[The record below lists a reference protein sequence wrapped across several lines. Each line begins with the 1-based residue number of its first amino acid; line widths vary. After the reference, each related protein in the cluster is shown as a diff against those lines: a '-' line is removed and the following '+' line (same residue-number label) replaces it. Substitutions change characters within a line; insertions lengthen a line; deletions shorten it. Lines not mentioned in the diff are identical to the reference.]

1 MAADD
6 SPSTPPHSTVET
18 DFLPHTELPDT
29 RVSRALDRG
38 LQWFGYGLS
47 WLWLGVVGVILAAVI
62 GRYVFGTSSVMMEE
76 IEWHLSGAI
85 WLVGLSYA
93 LTTDHHVRVDVLH
106 ERFGLKTQAWIELL
120 GIVVLLLPFCWI
132 AVDTSADFFWSSWQQ
147 GEVSN
152 SPGGLPARYVI
163 KFFIPLA
170 FFLIAVAGIAR
181 VLKCTAL
188 LFGWP
193 RPIAVQSDR

>member
-1 MAADD
+1 MAADN
-6 SPSTPPHSTVET
+6 STSTPPHSTVAT
-18 DFLPHTELPDT
+18 DFLPHTVLPTT
-29 RVSRALDRG
+29 RVSYALDRG
-38 LQWFGYGLS
+38 LQWIGYTLS
-47 WLWLGVVGVILAAVI
+47 WLWLGVVLVILIAVI
-62 GRYVFGTSSVMMEE
+62 GRYVFATSSVMMEE

-85 WLVGLSYA
+85 WLIGLSYT
-93 LTTDHHVRVDVLH
+93 LTSDHHVRVDVLH

-120 GIVVLLLPFCWI
+120 GIVLLLLPFCWI
-132 AVDTSADFFWSSWQQ
+132 AVDTAADFFWSSWQQ

-170 FFLIAVAGIAR
+170 FFLIAVAAIAR
-181 VLKCTAL
+181 ALKCTAL

-193 RPIAVQSDR
+193 RPIPVEPDR